1 MGESGTVPR
10 DLAAVRQRAVE
21 ASERGRPATAARLL
35 RPAVAAVERGDAEAD
50 PDLHARLLISLAHA
64 EAETGQVDEGLQLL
78 DRALGGGP
86 TAETRGL
93 WHGQRGLLLVRAGR
107 YRPALA
113 DLQAAEPL
121 LRGAPAE
128 RARVLLNRGVLHLG
142 RGALDRAD
150 ADFRTC
156 HEVAAAAGLP
166 LLDAKAT
173 ADEGYV
179 AYLRGDLPRALAALD
194 AAAPVLH
201 DLAPGAAAVNDKDR
215 ADVLLA
221 AGLLEDADEAL
232 RRAVRP
238 LAAAR
243 LRQDR
248 AEAELSL
255 STVARLRG
263 RPAEARRWAHRALVH
278 FRERGATA
286 WGLLAELAALH
297 VDVTRTPERCASP
310 AGDLAA
316 RLARLG
322 LREEAATARWLQVAA
337 LARAGHAEQARTLAR
352 KTRSSGTGIA
362 TRMLAHEARAL
373 VATADGDPAAAQR
386 ARRTGLT
393 ELAAYQS
400 RLGSVD
406 LLTGAS
412 RIGRTLA
419 REGLAEALRDG
430 RTPAV
435 LDWSERVRAAASRI
449 PPVRPPEDA
458 ELAAALARLRWVRG
472 QEHAARLAGQA
483 PEPSLRAEARSL
495 EHAVRTRS
503 WQRPGSLRVERPAPL
518 GRVREVL
525 GADGVL
531 LSLMGARGTVHALVV
546 TARGARVRRVGTVR
560 GVRETVLRLRADL
573 DMAASPLPGRLRSAV
588 LASLATGLAVAD
600 GLAADALAGVDTG
613 GPVVVVP
620 AGLSAQL
627 PWSALPVLRGRPVT
641 VAPSATWWVARH
653 AVAGGQGQAAGSGPD
668 DGTAAPPA
676 QREVHVAGPGVA
688 RAVEEVRACARG
700 APSARVLTG
709 DTATVAAVLRAADG
723 AQVLHVAA
731 HGAHEA
737 DNPLFSSLLLADGSL
752 VGHDLD
758 ALSALPRDVVLSA
771 CETGRSSI
779 RPGDEALG
787 MTAAFLHGG
796 SRSVVASVA
805 RIGDET
811 AARVAVAHHEA
822 LRRGL
827 SPAQALALAVGDVGP
842 GEAVPVACFGAGW

>member
-1 MGESGTVPR
+1 MPR

-35 RPAVAAVERGDAEAD
+35 RSAVATVERGDAEAD

-64 EAETGQVDEGLQLL
+64 EAETGQVDEGLRLL
-78 DRALGGGP
+78 DRALGSGP

-113 DLQAAEPL
+113 DLDAAEPL

-150 ADFRTC
+150 ADFRIC

-179 AYLRGDLPRALAALD
+179 AYLRGDLPRALAGLD

-297 VDVTRTPERCASP
+297 VDVTRTPERCAIP
-310 AGDLAA
+310 AGDLAI

-352 KTRSSGTGIA
+352 GTRSSGTGIA

-373 VATADGDPAAAQR
+373 VATAGGDPAAAQR

-458 ELAAALARLRWVRG
+458 ELAAALTRLRWVRG
-472 QEHAARLAGQA
+472 QEHAARLSGQE
-483 PEPSLRAEARSL
+483 PDPSLRAEARSL

-588 LASLATGLAVAD
+588 LASLATGLAAAD
-600 GLAADALAGVDTG
+600 RLAADALAGVDTG

-653 AVAGGQGQAAGSGPD
+653 ADAGGQGQADRAARSGPD
-668 DGTAAPPA
+668 DGTAAAAAP
-676 QREVHVAGPGVA
+676 REVHVAGPGVA
-688 RAVEEVRACARG
+688 RAAEEVTACARG
-700 APSARVLTG
+700 AACARVLTG
-709 DTATVAAVLRAADG
+709 DDATVAAVLRAADG

-796 SRSVVASVA
+796 SRSVVGSVA

-842 GEAVPVACFGAGW
+842 DEAVPVACFGAGW